1 MIKSRVML
9 IVMAA
14 ILALMVVVGSAMA
27 HNAGHIH
34 LPTGECVDVGSGKHA
49 HNPEQQDHIPGP
61 GDQYGARYA
70 AEMGNTPIWARHC
83 DEAGAHAHP

>member
-61 GDQYGARYA
+61 GDQYGTRYA
-70 AEMGNTPIWARHC
+70 AELGNTPIWARHC
-83 DEAGAHAHP
+83 DEVGAHAHP